1 MVKCLGCRLTPASMI
16 FENLKSVQS
25 RIRAAAEK
33 SGRDPGQVRLLP
45 VTKYAS
51 PEALQELLSSGLVS
65 EIGESRVQAVE
76 AKKAALG
83 ALAGKVRWRMIGR
96 LQSNKARRACE
107 LFDAV
112 DSVDNDRLAMILD
125 STMLGMGRVLPVLVQ
140 VKLAPSDTQ
149 GGLDPEELEGFL
161 ERNRARKG
169 LRIEGLMGIAPNLEP
184 VEAVRPY
191 FRNLNGLFERFF
203 ARRQGALLSMGMSRD
218 FEIAV
223 EEGADLVRVGS
234 QIFAPSARSAD
245 SR

>member
-1 MVKCLGCRLTPASMI
+1 MI
-16 FENLKSVQS
+16 FENVKSVQS
-25 RIRAAAEK
+25 RIRAAAER
-33 SGRDPGQVRLLP
+33 SGRDPGRVGLVA

-83 ALAGKVRWRMIGR
+83 ALAGSVRWRMIGR

-107 LFDAV
+107 LFDSV
-112 DSVDNDRLAMILD
+112 DSVDNDRLASTLD
-125 STMLGMGRVLPVLVQ
+125 SVLSPVGRVLPVLVQ
-140 VKLAPSDTQ
+140 VKLSPSETQ
-149 GGLDPEELEGFL
+149 GGIAPDELKGFL
-161 ERNRARKG
+161 GRLKG
-169 LRIEGLMGIAPNLEP
+169 YKSLQVQGLMGIAPNLEP

-191 FRNLNGLFERFF
+191 FRRLNELFEQFF
-203 ARRQGALLSMGMSRD
+203 AGRQGALLSIGMSRD

-223 EEGADLVRVGS
+223 EEGANLVRVGT